1 MEVRTRAGR
10 SALVAISAVLACV
23 VAGTPAAADPVRLD
37 FNLNLTSTFGDLSA
51 IGGIPLSAG
60 DRVRGTLVYDSS
72 APVARPDLGYSE
84 YHPAG
89 SLTLAFG
96 RDVVMPLEGM
106 IVVAAYSVN
115 GIPQPAFVGALA
127 GTQTFPGFDSVRV
140 ELEFRS
146 SDQSSLALPG
156 SAADLAARY
165 PAGFL
170 RGAAWQTGVNP
181 PFDSGTQEFFGTITP
196 VPEPGTMLLVGGG
209 VAVLLRRRR
218 AR

>member
-1 MEVRTRAGR
+1 MLAC
-10 SALVAISAVLACV
+10 LVAAA
-23 VAGTPAAADPVRLD
+23 PAAAEPVRVD
-37 FNLNLTSTFGDLSA
+37 FHLTLTSTFGDMSA
-51 IGGIPLSAG
+51 IGGVPLTAG

-72 APVARPDLGYSE
+72 APVARPDLGFSE

-96 RDVVMPLEGM
+96 RDAVMPLEGM
-106 IVVAAYSVN
+106 VVVAAYSVN
-115 GIPQPAFVGALA
+115 GFPQPAFVGAFA
-127 GTQTFPGFDSVRV
+127 GTQAFPGFDSIRV

-146 SDQSSLALPG
+146 PDQSSQALPG

-181 PFDSGTQEFFGTITP
+181 PFDSGTQEFFGTVTP

-209 VAVLLRRRR
+209 VALILRRRR
-218 AR
+218 AA